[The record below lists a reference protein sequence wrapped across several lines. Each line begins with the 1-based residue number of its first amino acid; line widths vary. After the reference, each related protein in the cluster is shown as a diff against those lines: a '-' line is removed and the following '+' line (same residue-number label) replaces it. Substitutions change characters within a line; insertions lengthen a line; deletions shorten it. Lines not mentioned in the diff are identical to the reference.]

1 MKPRLERIE
10 KIKNKVKLLK
20 PNKVERNDRKRVQ
33 WELEV
38 LDEAIEA
45 KSTGCE
51 RQSLQR
57 GKKKHRNRAEAVRVK
72 VVRLDRGM
80 NCDCEKE
87 EKKIES
93 ESLRETQRGERHEGC
108 ERVDLD

>member
-20 PNKVERNDRKRVQ
+20 PNVAERNDRKRVR

-51 RQSLQR
+51 RQSL
-57 GKKKHRNRAEAVRVK
+57 
-72 VVRLDRGM
+72 
-80 NCDCEKE
+80 
-87 EKKIES
+87 
-93 ESLRETQRGERHEGC
+93 
-108 ERVDLD
+108 

>member
-1 MKPRLERIE
+1 M
-10 KIKNKVKLLK
+10 
-20 PNKVERNDRKRVQ
+20 
-33 WELEV
+33 
-38 LDEAIEA
+38 
-45 KSTGCE
+45 
-51 RQSLQR
+51 
-57 GKKKHRNRAEAVRVK
+57 K